1 MTQANLAT
9 PAHVVAPTPA
19 ELAAALRQVRS
30 IPDYPEPGVLF
41 RDVLPLFAQP
51 HAFDVVL
58 RALVAP
64 FNGTYDVVAGVEAR
78 GFLIAGAVAARV
90 GCGLVPIRKAG
101 KLPKPA
107 ASRSYDLEYGSAT
120 IEMQRDVAP
129 GTRILILDDVLA
141 TGGTLA
147 ASCALVRDLGYEV
160 AGVGALIEL
169 AELAGRPRLEGESL
183 HSVEVF

>member
-1 MTQANLAT
+1 MEQTNLVT
-9 PAHVVAPTPA
+9 PQHVTAPTPA
-19 ELAAALRQVRS
+19 ELADALAHVGS

-51 HAFDVVL
+51 EAFDVSL

-64 FNGTYDVVAGVEAR
+64 FNSTYDVVAGVEAR

-101 KLPKPA
+101 KLPAPA

-129 GTRILILDDVLA
+129 GTRVLILDDVLA

-147 ASCALVRDLGYEV
+147 ASCELVRDLGFVV

-169 AELAGRPRLEGESL
+169 ADLAGRSRLKGESL
-183 HSVEVF
+183 HTVTVF